1 MEIIFHIGLHKTGTT
16 FLQRYVFPKLKNVNL
31 FCTDGRPFNGIE
43 DLEKDKINLISIEN
57 LSGSPFSSNEFT
69 RYTIMEELA
78 KLYPNAKIIVTFRN
92 KNSWLKS
99 LYSQYIKTGGTYT
112 YPEWRKKIFND
123 KYLDFEE
130 YEKLLKEKF
139 KEVLVLKFEQLKSNP
154 EEYIKKICDFI
165 GVDVPDYEIKI
176 VGKKFSDKQLEILR
190 IMNHLPIKVVRIYYF
205 FDTLRTK
212 KFFNQNTNQDAKE

>member
-112 YPEWRKKIFND
+112 YPEWRKKIFNAD
-123 KYLDFEE
+123 
-130 YEKLLKEKF
+130 
-139 KEVLVLKFEQLKSNP
+139 
-154 EEYIKKICDFI
+154 IR
-165 GVDVPDYEIKI
+165 
-176 VGKKFSDKQLEILR
+176 SDANVSCKA
-190 IMNHLPIKVVRIYYF
+190 F
-205 FDTLRTK
+205 FQAL
-212 KFFNQNTNQDAKE
+212 FN